1 MGTRQLA
8 SLKGVLA
15 DRWLICR
22 HVPSAKHSRGVMGL
36 HQLVSRSWLFLEGT
50 HTSKSMNRACL
61 LTPAQ
66 PLSFLP
72 PCELG
77 RTWNL
82 REA

>member
-15 DRWLICR
+15 DCWLICR

-36 HQLVSRSWLFLEGT
+36 HRLVSHSWLFLEGT
-50 HTSKSMNRACL
+50 RTSKSMNRACL
-61 LTPAQ
+61 LTPAL
-66 PLSFLP
+66 PLSSPLT
-72 PCELG
+72 CELR